1 MDCGNGRFEQF
12 DIPKEA
18 GQNEAFEKLF
28 KQKETLLFKL
38 YPNHG
43 GIFSEGEEL
52 EIKGSRFRISKI
64 IHNGMKLE
72 LLPKL

>member
-1 MDCGNGRFEQF
+1 MDTGNGRFERF

-18 GQNEAFEKLF
+18 GQDEAFDKLF
-28 KQKETLLFKL
+28 KQQQKLLQEL

-43 GIFSEGEEL
+43 GTFSEGEEL

-64 IHNGMKLE
+64 IHNGLKLE
-72 LLPKL
+72 LLPK